1 MKEGRGCYGQ
11 RQGGERWEGFERR
24 WAGEMV
30 EGFGKGKGGFGNK
43 RGRES
48 FDVLKEMVRRRGGEM
63 EGQLMKGRRRGSLK
77 VAWRKV
83 ATAASMTLETFIV

>member
-1 MKEGRGCYGQ
+1 
-11 RQGGERWEGFERR
+11 
-24 WAGEMV
+24 MV
-30 EGFGKGKGGFGNK
+30 EGFGRGKGGFGNK

-63 EGQLMKGRRRGSLK
+63 EGQLRGRRRGSSK
-77 VAWRKV
+77 AAWRKV

>member
-1 MKEGRGCYGQ
+1 
-11 RQGGERWEGFERR
+11 
-24 WAGEMV
+24 MV
-30 EGFGKGKGGFGNK
+30 EGFGWGKPGFGNK

-63 EGQLMKGRRRGSLK
+63 EGQLRGRRRGSSK

-83 ATAASMTLETFIV
+83 ATAASMTFEFFYCLATV